1 MTYIYNDNDAR
12 QMTGT
17 VQEGALLT
25 SMNTHTHIHPHP
37 TRNITTT

>member
-17 VQEGALLT
+17 VHEGALLT
-25 SMNTHTHIHPHP
+25 SMNTHPHTSTHTPHS
-37 TRNITTT
+37 I